1 MKTFETISDEVIE
14 LVSDRIAGDRSVKL
28 DDNLT
33 SDLGADSLDI
43 VELLVDVERKYD
55 IHLSDDETDKLHT
68 VRDIALHIFNTINQQ
83 QHV

>member
-14 LVSDRIAGDRSVKL
+14 LVTDRIGGDISVKL

-43 VELLVDVERKYD
+43 VELIVDVERKYD
-55 IHLSDDETDKLHT
+55 IHLSDDDTAKIHT
-68 VRDIALHIFNTINQQ
+68 VRDIALHVFNTINQ
-83 QHV
+83 

>member
-14 LVSDRIAGDRSVKL
+14 LVTDRIGGDISVKL

-43 VELLVDVERKYD
+43 VELIVDVERKYD
-55 IHLSDDETDKLHT
+55 IHLSDDDTAKIHT
-68 VRDIALHIFNTINQQ
+68 VRDIALHIFNAINQ
-83 QHV
+83 